1 MTTETKMILFSNG
14 EKEEMTFE
22 EVRKRFYP
30 NLKKEVRK
38 TNSKYLYDAPETEDY
53 YQELEIELW
62 RAYNG
67 YDASTGNCF
76 STYLHYKLLKGT
88 KKATFYRY
96 AQKNQHNGLTSMNA
110 PVGEDDLKLEDT
122 FSDDLDASEN
132 IMYNQLLK
140 IIGSVMTDG
149 DDELLL
155 MLVDKK
161 NYPVQ
166 VYADKYG
173 VTRQAANQRLMK
185 FKKKLQKIVSKEYLE
200 IA

>member
-38 TNSKYLYDAPETEDY
+38 TNSKYMYDAPETEDY

-67 YDASTGNCF
+67 YDPSTGYCF

-88 KKATFYRY
+88 KRATFHRY
-96 AQKNQHNGLTSMNA
+96 SQKNQHNGLTSMNA

-140 IIGSVMTDG
+140 IIGSAMTDG